1 MWILTYVLIALGLL
15 ASGNGFRK
23 FYAGEDHGFLLIV
36 IGIALLITPA
46 VINHFV
52 GFVALS
58 H

>member
-15 ASGNGFRK
+15 TSGNGFGR
-23 FYAGEDHGFLLIV
+23 FYHGEDHGFLLIV

-52 GFVALS
+52 GFVVLS